1 MKTIILSAVA
11 ALITLLGT
19 LTAQAQG
26 GAQASATIN
35 NKQKKEIIDNLLK
48 QLNDNYVFP
57 EVAKEAE
64 KKIRVYQKQG
74 VYTNIHD
81 PKVFAET
88 LNNQLREIVKDKHL
102 SVRYN
107 SRIAEEGAVPD
118 SVAQKRREQEWH
130 RFITRSNFGFP
141 KVDILEGNIGYLK
154 VDGFGPVNKVSKTC
168 SSAMTFLNNT
178 DALIIDLRENGGGD
192 PAMVQYLASHFFD
205 GAPVHLNSLYFR
217 PANRTEEFW
226 TIPVEGLKYLN
237 KPVYIL
243 TSNYTFSG
251 GEEFAYDLQQLKRGI
266 TVGETT
272 GGGANPGD
280 QVQLAPGFSA
290 FIPTGRAINP
300 ITKTNWEGVGVKP
313 DVATTAA
320 NALKE
325 AHIMALKEVMKNT
338 PDTEGKDF
346 YQKHLQTVQNK

>member
-19 LTAQAQG
+19 LTAQAQ
-26 GAQASATIN
+26 APATID
-35 NKQKKEIIDNLLK
+35 KKLKSEIIDNLLK

-64 KKIRVYQKQG
+64 KKIREYQKQG
-74 VYTNIHD
+74 AYSKITD

-88 LNNQLREIVKDKHL
+88 LNNQLRDIIKDKHL
-102 SVRYN
+102 GVRYN
-107 SRIAEEGAVPD
+107 SRFATQGTVPD

-141 KVDILEGNIGYLK
+141 KVEILEGNIGYLK
-154 VDGFGPVNKVSKTC
+154 VDGFGPVDKVAKTC
-168 SSAMTFLNNT
+168 SAAMTFLNNT
-178 DALIIDLRENGGGD
+178 EALIIDLRENGGGE
-192 PAMVQYLASHFFD
+192 PAMVQYLASHFFGD
-205 GAPVHLNSLYFR
+205 ESVHLNSLYFR
-217 PANRTEEFW
+217 PTDKTEEFW

-280 QVQLAPGFSA
+280 RVELAPGFSA

-300 ITKTNWEGVGVKP
+300 ITKTNWEGTGVKP

-325 AHIMALKEVMKNT
+325 AHVMALKEVMQKT
-338 PDTEGKDF
+338 ADTEGKEF
-346 YQKHLQTVQNK
+346 YQKHLETVQNK